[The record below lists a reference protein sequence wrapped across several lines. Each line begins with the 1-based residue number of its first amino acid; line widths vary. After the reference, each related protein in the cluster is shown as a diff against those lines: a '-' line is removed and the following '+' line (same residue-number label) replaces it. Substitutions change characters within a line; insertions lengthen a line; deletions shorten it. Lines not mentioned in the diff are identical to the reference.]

1 MTETDLPDRG
11 WRGSPDVWLD
21 AAYEALVSGG
31 VDAVKIMPLAQALR
45 LSRTSFYW
53 FFKDRKALLSGLLD
67 RWEASTT
74 RPLVAATRDYAATET
89 EAMLNVIS
97 VFLSDRLFDTG
108 LELAVRA
115 WAQQD
120 DAVLARLQQADAER
134 LDALRMLL
142 ASWGHTA
149 EDADVRARTIY
160 LVQVGYISMRV
171 TESLDERFERFPKYV
186 EIYTGKRPP
195 EHEMERF
202 RARIGLPVTRP

>member
-45 LSRTSFYW
+45 LSRSSFYW

-89 EAMLNVIS
+89 EAMPANTS
-97 VFLSDRLFDTG
+97 FRSP
-108 LELAVRA
+108 
-115 WAQQD
+115 
-120 DAVLARLQQADAER
+120 
-134 LDALRMLL
+134 
-142 ASWGHTA
+142 
-149 EDADVRARTIY
+149 VRARSSSSPET
-160 LVQVGYISMRV
+160 YIEVARSAAPD
-171 TESLDERFERFPKYV
+171 TGSLASK
-186 EIYTGKRPP
+186 
-195 EHEMERF
+195 
-202 RARIGLPVTRP
+202 